1 MEGQRPQEEFHG
13 RDALENCVLACA
25 AAIIYYAL
33 ARIGLQFELGPLGAS
48 LLWPAAG
55 FALAAVLLWGPSA
68 ASGVFLGAWLAYE
81 RPLLADGGAT
91 LATVLAASALAA
103 LGSAAQALLGAA
115 LLRRFGSPQD
125 AARSAR
131 EAAVFCALVPVIGL
145 ISPIFQLLALMPS
158 GILAGRHW
166 AQAGF
171 TWWIGEAVGM
181 LTVTPLILVWA
192 GPGTRLALPTMPR
205 AA

>member
-103 LGSAAQALLGAA
+103 LGSAA
-115 LLRRFGSPQD
+115 S
-125 AARSAR
+125 
-131 EAAVFCALVPVIGL
+131 
-145 ISPIFQLLALMPS
+145 
-158 GILAGRHW
+158 LAGR
-166 AQAGF
+166 
-171 TWWIGEAVGM
+171 
-181 LTVTPLILVWA
+181 
-192 GPGTRLALPTMPR
+192 R
-205 AA
+205 AAAEVRLSAGRCAQRAWRRCSAPWSP

>member
-1 MEGQRPQEEFHG
+1 M
-13 RDALENCVLACA
+13 
-25 AAIIYYAL
+25 
-33 ARIGLQFELGPLGAS
+33 
-48 LLWPAAG
+48 
-55 FALAAVLLWGPSA
+55 
-68 ASGVFLGAWLAYE
+68 
-81 RPLLADGGAT
+81 
-91 LATVLAASALAA
+91 
-103 LGSAAQALLGAA
+103 
-115 LLRRFGSPQD
+115 
-125 AARSAR
+125 
-131 EAAVFCALVPVIGL
+131 AAVFCALVPVIGL

-205 AA
+205 AAEGLVAAALLVVGAVLGFGALSPWHIHDTPLLFMAFPPIFWILFRFGPRATTAAVAARRAVWLSSQGDAAAAKPAIQNSVLVSLLPRHARSAPCSHAPALRTRAR